1 MEDPFGKS
9 QERPK
14 VFPAFAGRAK
24 ASAGRRKSLVA
35 LPNVGGTKDL
45 RKGFTFK
52 LLLWHNCGGF
62 DYCLVA
68 VLGFL
73 AGYQGH

>member
-1 MEDPFGKS
+1 MEDPYGKS

-24 ASAGRRKSLVA
+24 ASAGRRKSSLV
-35 LPNVGGTKDL
+35 LPNVGGTKVL
-45 RKGFTFK
+45 REGFTFE
-52 LLLWHNCGGF
+52 LLLLVHCEAF
-62 DYCLVA
+62 DYCLAA

-73 AGYQGH
+73 AG